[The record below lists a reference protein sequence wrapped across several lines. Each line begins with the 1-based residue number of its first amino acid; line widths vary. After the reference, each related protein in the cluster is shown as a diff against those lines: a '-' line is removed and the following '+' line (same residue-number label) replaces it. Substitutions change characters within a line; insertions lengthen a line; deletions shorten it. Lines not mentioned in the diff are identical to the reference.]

1 MAGGTEN
8 QMSKQTEF
16 LRKEKILHLAT
27 IDEKDSPHIVPVWYM
42 YSAKKVYVG
51 TNTKTQ
57 KAKNIKN
64 NKKVSFCV
72 DVGVNAPKIFGV
84 MGKGTAK
91 LLRDESTVNRIAKR
105 ILLRYFKTL
114 DSKSA
119 RELLDDTDCI
129 IEILPKEF
137 TNWKY

>member
-1 MAGGTEN
+1 MGWGIESK
-8 QMSKQTEF
+8 MSELIKF
-16 LRKEKILHLAT
+16 LKKEKILHLAT
-27 IDEKDSPHIVPVWYM
+27 IDEKNHPHIVPVWYL
-42 YSAKKVYVG
+42 YSSKKIYIG
-51 TNTKTQ
+51 TNTRPQ

-64 NKKVSFCV
+64 HKKVSFCV

-91 LLRDESTVNRIAKR
+91 LLKEKSTVRRIAKR

-114 DSKSA
+114 ESKSP

-129 IEILPKEF
+129 IEISPKDF

>member
-1 MAGGTEN
+1 
-8 QMSKQTEF
+8 MSELVKF
-16 LRKEKILHLAT
+16 LKKEKILHLAT
-27 IDEKDSPHIVPVWYM
+27 IDEKNSPHIVPVWYL
-42 YSAKKVYVG
+42 YSSKKIYIG

-64 NKKVSFCV
+64 HKKVSFCV

-91 LLRDESTVNRIAKR
+91 LLKEKSMVKRIAKR

-114 DSKSA
+114 DGKSA
-119 RELLDDTDCI
+119 RELLEDTDCI
-129 IEILPKEF
+129 IEISPKEF
-137 TNWKY
+137 VKWKY

>member
-1 MAGGTEN
+1 
-8 QMSKQTEF
+8 MSELIKF
-16 LRKEKILHLAT
+16 LKKEKILHLAT
-27 IDEKDSPHIVPVWYM
+27 IDEKNSPHIVPVWYM
-42 YSAKKVYVG
+42 YSSKKIYIG
-51 TNTKTQ
+51 TNTRTQ

-64 NKKVSFCV
+64 HKKVSFCV

>member
-1 MAGGTEN
+1 MGWGIESK
-8 QMSKQTEF
+8 MSELIEF
-16 LRKEKILHLAT
+16 LKKEKILHLAT
-27 IDEKDSPHIVPVWYM
+27 IDEKNNPHIVPVWYM
-42 YSAKKVYVG
+42 YSSKKIYIG
-51 TNTKTQ
+51 TNTRTQ

-64 NKKVSFCV
+64 HKKVSFCV

-91 LLRDESTVNRIAKR
+91 LLRDKSTVNRIAKR

>member
-1 MAGGTEN
+1 
-8 QMSKQTEF
+8 MSELIKF
-16 LRKEKILHLAT
+16 LKKEKILHLAT
-27 IDEKDSPHIVPVWYM
+27 IDEKDNPHIVPVWYL
-42 YSAKKVYVG
+42 YSSKKIYIG
-51 TNTKTQ
+51 TNTNTQ

-64 NKKVSFCV
+64 HKKVSFCI

-91 LLRDESTVNRIAKR
+91 LLKEKSMVKRIAKR

-114 DSKSA
+114 DGKSPK
-119 RELLDDTDCI
+119 ELLDDTDCI
-129 IEILPKEF
+129 IEISPKEF

>member
-1 MAGGTEN
+1 MDWGLEN
-8 QMSKQTEF
+8 KMSELIKF
-16 LRKEKILHLAT
+16 LKKEKILHLAT
-27 IDEKDSPHIVPVWYM
+27 IDEKNSPHIVPVWYL
-42 YSAKKVYVG
+42 YSSKKIYIG
-51 TNTKTQ
+51 TNTRTQ

-64 NKKVSFCV
+64 HKKVSFCV

-91 LLRDESTVNRIAKR
+91 ILRDKSTVRRIARR

-114 DSKSA
+114 EGNSA
-119 RELLDDTDCI
+119 RELLEDTDCI
-129 IEILPKEF
+129 IEISPKEF

>member
-1 MAGGTEN
+1 
-8 QMSKQTEF
+8 MSELIEF
-16 LRKEKILHLAT
+16 LKKEKILHLAT
-27 IDEKDSPHIVPVWYM
+27 IDEKNNPHIVPVWYL
-42 YSAKKVYVG
+42 YSSKKIYIG
-51 TNTKTQ
+51 TNSQTQ

-64 NKKVSFCV
+64 HKKVSFCV

-84 MGKGTAK
+84 MGKGTARVLK
-91 LLRDESTVNRIAKR
+91 EKSIVKKIAKR

-114 DSKSA
+114 DGKSP

-129 IEILPKEF
+129 IEISPKEF

>member
-1 MAGGTEN
+1 
-8 QMSKQTEF
+8 MSELIKF
-16 LRKEKILHLAT
+16 LKKEKILHLAT
-27 IDEKDSPHIVPVWYM
+27 IDNKNSPHIVPVWYF
-42 YSAKKVYVG
+42 YTSKKIYVG
-51 TNTKTQ
+51 TNSKTQ
-57 KAKNIKN
+57 KAKNIN
-64 NKKVSFCV
+64 YHKKVSFCV

-91 LLRDESTVNRIAKR
+91 LLKEKKMVNRIAKK

-114 DSKSA
+114 NGKSA

-129 IEILPKEF
+129 IEISPKEF

>member
-1 MAGGTEN
+1 
-8 QMSKQTEF
+8 MSELIKF
-16 LRKEKILHLAT
+16 LKKEKILHLAT
-27 IDEKDSPHIVPVWYM
+27 IDENNSPHIVPVWYL
-42 YSAKKVYVG
+42 YSSKKIYIG
-51 TNTKTQ
+51 TNTRTQ
-57 KAKNIKN
+57 KARNIKN
-64 NKKVSFCV
+64 HKKVSFCV

-91 LLRDESTVNRIAKR
+91 LLKDKSTVKRIAKR

-114 DSKSA
+114 EDKSP

-129 IEILPKEF
+129 IEISPKEF